1 MGQCQILLRKGTF
14 YKKRAL
20 KISPPPV
27 QTFFERFYKKIFL
40 DVSWKG
46 ALSEN
51 QMRFLSRLAP
61 YICICIYI
69 YILSYQVKLH
79 SSPWFSAA
87 CTAAIDH
94 GNHFCLYLKNK
105 SAEFQVRFR
114 QVSNHYK
121 RVFEAA
127 KLAYKLIKQESIPSL
142 KLVLQLF
149 AGLLIGFHGR

>member
-1 MGQCQILLRKGTF
+1 M
-14 YKKRAL
+14 YM
-20 KISPPPV
+20 
-27 QTFFERFYKKIFL
+27 Y
-40 DVSWKG
+40 
-46 ALSEN
+46 
-51 QMRFLSRLAP
+51 
-61 YICICIYI
+61 IYI
-69 YILSYQVKLH
+69 YYHKYQVKLH

-149 AGLLIGFHGR
+149 AGLLIVNLALLYLLLFSGLELFIAVSDKAKLLPKNFPRNSNVRAVVSLVSLLELI